1 MTTSSSTIIPHLTD
15 SIIRPFTA
23 STFSPINYLNTTLPA
38 ANATKQQAGGSPLS
52 TTASLTQSHISTL
65 NAQLTRLSQTLTNLT
80 DDILRTS
87 SRLAYEV
94 ELLRGEA
101 VSLADSLSSK
111 GDLHGSIIQFVPGG
125 LDENKGAPSSPLSP
139 IDAQKS
145 RNRKGSLQS
154 LSTGPQDDP
163 KLADAAA
170 ANEPEALARLRTLLQ
185 VRAQLQRV
193 TQQFNFALSFP
204 FPPSLLTT
212 AASSLIS
219 VNPPNVDPTLE
230 SKGQAAISRLRQ
242 EVLDLLIDIEG
253 RGGGVERARN
263 RVKELR
269 EICTIWKGTGE
280 EKARLKWV
288 DGLNQMIDDE
298 VRKKEES
305 RQRGVPGKQ
314 QPPRENSAV
323 RNAGDA
329 GGSGSG
335 FLSRLRGEIYME

>member
-1 MTTSSSTIIPHLTD
+1 MATSSGTINPHLTD
-15 SIIRPFTA
+15 PILRPFTA
-23 STFSPINYLNTTLPA
+23 STFSPINYLNTALPSIA
-38 ANATKQQAGGSPLS
+38 STKQTSGASSLS
-52 TTASLTQSHISTL
+52 SITSQTQSHISTL

-101 VSLADSLSSK
+101 VSLSDSLSSK
-111 GDLHGSIIQFVPGG
+111 GDLHTSIIQFVPSG
-125 LDENKGAPSSPLSP
+125 LDETKGAPTLPSSPAGGQLPRDRKDSQQSP
-139 IDAQKS
+139 SA
-145 RNRKGSLQS
+145 GSKENS
-154 LSTGPQDDP
+154 SPEDSG
-163 KLADAAA
+163 AAT
-170 ANEPEALARLRTLLQ
+170 EPEALARLRTLLH

-193 TQQFNFALSFP
+193 IQQFNFALSFP

-212 AASSLIS
+212 TASSLIS
-219 VNPPNVDPTLE
+219 VNPPNTDPTLE

-242 EVLDLLIDIEG
+242 EVLDLLIDVEG
-253 RGGGVERARN
+253 RGGGVERARD

-269 EICTIWKGTGE
+269 EICTIWKGTVE

-288 DGLNQMIDDE
+288 VGLDQMIDDE
-298 VRKKEES
+298 VRKKEEG
-305 RQRGVPGKQ
+305 RQRAGPGKQ
-314 QPPRENSAV
+314 QPRRENSAV

-335 FLSRLRGEIYME
+335 FLRRLRGEIYME